1 VGAQGLRVVMRLVFN
16 HCHVARGPH
25 TQDARMTTAVTA
37 VDSHGHRAPAQTLP
51 GTPNHFTV
59 LRMVAATAVLVDHS
73 YRLVGRTPPLSR
85 LIGFADVGTLAV
97 YVFFTISGYLL
108 LSSWASR
115 PRLLLF
121 AVKRTLRIVPALAV
135 AVVGTALVLGPLL
148 TTLPMGEYLGAGQT
162 WRYVLWNLVLYR
174 PQYALPGVFTGQP
187 TSAVNGSI
195 WTLCYEVSLYTL
207 VPLLGLLLLRRRRA
221 LGALVVAGLAVL
233 PWDHLPAA
241 IPMLEGLN
249 SGVLA
254 VFARYFLAGALLFA
268 YRDRVP
274 RRWWIAAAGL
284 LVLGL
289 SLGHGWAPWVSYLV
303 LPYAVV
309 YAAQVDAPLL
319 GRLCRRR
326 DLSYGMYVWAFPVQQ
341 SILCV
346 AGGALRPSVLCA
358 AALPATASFAVLSWH
373 LVEAPAMRAKRLL
386 SGLDAPPGESAPAR
400 RRLVLAIATGALA
413 GVATAILALAPGRFG
428 QPVAALAVRAAG
440 VPGPT
445 GTPQPAPSPSVRA
458 ASRPAVPPPAPPPV
472 RPAQPKPILI
482 YLHGLNESPQD
493 PTLPALLDAARRDG
507 YRVLFTDEGG
517 PRTWGNADVVAA
529 IAALK
534 ARYSPDRPIRLLG
547 VSMGTLALVNY
558 IAAAPPGSVSS
569 AVGILPITRLPTE
582 PGDVVTERW
591 AHAPQPAQ
599 FVGVPYQMW
608 YGTADTYA
616 GYPTTYGP
624 HVSAVAM
631 PGARHALP
639 IPYDL
644 DAIFRFLDTDGA
656 GGV

>member
-1 VGAQGLRVVMRLVFN
+1 
-16 HCHVARGPH
+16 
-25 TQDARMTTAVTA
+25 MTTVVTS
-37 VDSHGHRAPAQTLP
+37 VGERRRRARRQTARRSA
-51 GTPNHFTV
+51 NHFTV
-59 LRMVAATAVLVDHS
+59 LRMVAATTVLVDHS
-73 YRLVGRTPPLSR
+73 YRLVGRRPPLTDV
-85 LIGFADVGTLAV
+85 LGFADIGTLAV

-115 PRLLLF
+115 PQLLLF
-121 AVKRTLRIVPALAV
+121 AVKRGLRIVPALAV
-135 AVVGTALVLGPLL
+135 AVAGTALLLGPLL
-148 TTLPMGEYLGAGQT
+148 TTLPVGEYLRSGQT
-162 WRYVLWNLVLYR
+162 WQYVLWNLILYR

-187 TSAVNGSI
+187 VSAVNGSI

-221 LGALVVAGLAVL
+221 LGALLVVGLAVL
-233 PWDHLPAA
+233 PWDHLPPA

-249 SGVLA
+249 SGTLA
-254 VFARYFLAGALLFA
+254 VFARYFLAGGLLFA

-274 RRWWIAAAGL
+274 RRWWLAAAAL
-284 LVLGL
+284 AVLGL
-289 SLGHGWAPWVSYLV
+289 SLGHGWAPWVSYVV
-303 LPYAVV
+303 LPYVVV
-309 YAAQVDAPLL
+309 YAAQVDVPLL
-319 GRLCRRR
+319 GRLCQRR

-346 AGGALRPSVLCA
+346 AGGTLRPSVLCA
-358 AALPATASFAVLSWH
+358 TALPATASFAVLSWH
-373 LVEAPAMRAKRLL
+373 LVEAPAMRLKRLL
-386 SGLDAPPGESAPAR
+386 SGLEAGPGQPVASR
-400 RRLVLAIATGALA
+400 RRLVLAVAAGALA
-413 GVATAILALAPGRFG
+413 GVAAAILALVPGHVD
-428 QPVAALAVRAAG
+428 QPVAAIAVRAAG
-440 VPGPT
+440 APSPT
-445 GTPQPAPSPSVRA
+445 GTPQPAPSPLVRA
-458 ASRPAVPPPAPPPV
+458 VVPPLPPPSP
-472 RPAQPKPILI
+472 RAEPKPVLI
-482 YLHGLNESPQD
+482 YLHGLNETPQN
-493 PTLPALLDAARRDG
+493 PTLPDLLAAARAHG
-507 YRVLFTDEGG
+507 YQVIFTDEGG
-517 PRTWGNADVVAA
+517 ARTWGNSDVVAA

-569 AVGILPITRLPTE
+569 AVGILPITHLPTE
-582 PGDVVTERW
+582 PGDAVTERW

-599 FVGVPYQMW
+599 YVGVPYQMW

-656 GGV
+656 TGL